1 MSFWCGTSSITSRA
15 LRKCSTA
22 ALGGNALNIGAYSHE
37 ADFNPPFHSARVYA
51 WSRAFGFSACLNVA
65 ALVVAK
71 TKAGERDCVQSQSA
85 SCGPDYGPSIFL
97 FVYVGWLVWVLIW
110 SIQARW
116 FPDPTNESSAYEF
129 LRHPND
135 QQRLQIS
142 MTMRTELI
150 LRALDLMTDF
160 VFFWDG
166 TRAVDA
172 SSGLP
177 PLCLTTPLCSHPH
190 LMLDHFL
197 SRAPSREKTGSR
209 VLF

>member
-1 MSFWCGTSSITSRA
+1 
-15 LRKCSTA
+15 
-22 ALGGNALNIGAYSHE
+22 
-37 ADFNPPFHSARVYA
+37 
-51 WSRAFGFSACLNVA
+51 LNVA

-166 TRAVDA
+166 THPLMRAA
-172 SSGLP
+172 GSLPCALLTPTPYAWPLPKSCAMQRKTWIPRLILNGQTEESLLPQYSQRTCWPCACCCIIFALTRPFIPSS
-177 PLCLTTPLCSHPH
+177 
-190 LMLDHFL
+190 
-197 SRAPSREKTGSR
+197 
-209 VLF
+209 